1 MKKKVEVAFWNMDEE
16 TGLDEYTPKIEV
28 KTYYV
33 DLEDT
38 IVKNSSSEFQN
49 DKIFISNTIRVFA
62 DLFLKSNWPSIRYVI
77 MDGIKYN
84 VATIKPTYPRLQIDL
99 GGVYN
104 GEE

>member
-1 MKKKVEVAFWNMDEE
+1 MKKKVDVGFWFEDEE
-16 TGLDEYTPKIEV
+16 TGLDEYTPKIET
-28 KTYYV
+28 KSYYV

-38 IVKNSSSEFQN
+38 IVKNQSTEFQN
-49 DKIFISNTIRVFA
+49 DKINISNTIKVFA
-62 DLFLKSNWPSIRYVI
+62 DLFIRNNWPSIRYVL

-84 VATIKPTYPRLQIDL
+84 ISSVRVIYPRLQIDL